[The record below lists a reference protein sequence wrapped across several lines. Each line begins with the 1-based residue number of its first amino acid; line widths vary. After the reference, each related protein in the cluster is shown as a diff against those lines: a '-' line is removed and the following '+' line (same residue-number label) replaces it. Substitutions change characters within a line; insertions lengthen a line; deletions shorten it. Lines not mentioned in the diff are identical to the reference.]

1 MNDSLKNL
9 SPLDGRYQNKT
20 KQTREIFSEHALI
33 KERIRVEIQWLNYFL
48 TYFKPELLSEQTKKK
63 INALDKN
70 DSDTLIERV
79 KEIENVTNHDVKAV
93 ELAVAEQFEESEE
106 IQSLVHIFL
115 TSEDVNSLSYALI
128 LKNAHIVLIEWI
140 EQIILALE
148 DLVEKNKEVAMLA
161 RTHGQPASP
170 TTLGKELNVF
180 ATRLKKEK
188 SSLSEKKFFAKWGG
202 ATANYNPHLLAY
214 PEEDWVNHSKDFLSS
229 LGVELTKV
237 ATQIEPHDYMAD
249 LFQNIQRINNIML
262 DLTQDIWSYIA
273 FDYFSLKMKNNE
285 VGSSTMPH
293 KINPI
298 DFENA
303 EGNLGLSNAI
313 LNHLTHK
320 LTVSRLQRD
329 LSDSTVLRNIGTGYG
344 YLEIAVSSTLLGL
357 SKLEANTS
365 EISKDLDERYEL
377 LAEALQSFLRLEGK
391 KDGYDQVKKLSRGM
405 KMDKDIYLK
414 AVEDLIENEDYKE
427 ILKGLTPKEYLGIA
441 SQLAEKDDEI

>member
-33 KERIRVEIQWLNYFL
+33 KERVRVEIQWLNYFL
-48 TYFKPELLSEQTKKK
+48 TYFKPELLSEKVKKK
-63 INALDKN
+63 INALDK
-70 DSDTLIERV
+70 DISDTLIERV
-79 KEIENVTNHDVKAV
+79 KEIEHTTNHDVKAV
-93 ELAVAEQFEESEE
+93 ELAVAEQFEQSEE

-115 TSEDVNSLSYALI
+115 TSEDVNSLSYALM
-128 LKNAHIVLIEWI
+128 LKNANLVLIEWI
-140 EQIILALE
+140 EQIISALE
-148 DLVEKNKEVAMLA
+148 DLAEKNKEVAMLA

-180 ATRLKKEK
+180 ATRLTKEK
-188 SSLSEKKFFAKWGG
+188 RSLSEKKFYAKWGG

-214 PEEDWVNHSKDFLSS
+214 PEEDWVNHSKDFLSN

-249 LFQNIQRINNIML
+249 LFQNIQRINNILL

-273 FDYFSLKMKNNE
+273 FDYFSLKMKKNE

-365 EISKDLDERYEL
+365 KISTDLDDRYEL

-391 KDGYDQVKKLSRGM
+391 KDGYNQVKKLSRGM
-405 KMDKDIYLK
+405 KMDKDMYLK